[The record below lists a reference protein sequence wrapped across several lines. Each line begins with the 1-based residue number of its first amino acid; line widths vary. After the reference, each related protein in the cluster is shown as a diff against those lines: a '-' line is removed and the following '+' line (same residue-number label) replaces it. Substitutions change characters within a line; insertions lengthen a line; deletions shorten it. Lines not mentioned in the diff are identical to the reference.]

1 MAETPD
7 DPAADAHE
15 EVGSVGEE
23 AAKLFSVLSGW
34 ARDAGV
40 SSSEAAAD
48 AGQGLADAVRGIDQH
63 IATGGEDCRY
73 CPLCRVIHAARDTS
87 PEVKAHLAS
96 AAGSLMQ
103 AAAGVLATRAPR
115 AEPPVG
121 VERIDLDVTDDDARS
136 EDPGSPS

>member
-73 CPLCRVIHAARDTS
+73 CPLCRVIQAARDTS

-103 AAAGVLATRAPR
+103 AAAGVLATRPPS
-115 AEPPVG
+115 AERPAG
-121 VERIDLDVTDDDARS
+121 VERIDLDVTDDAGS

>member
-7 DPAADAHE
+7 DPSADARE

-34 ARDAGV
+34 ARDAGA

-87 PEVKAHLAS
+87 PEVKAHLVS
-96 AAGSLMQ
+96 AAGSLMH
-103 AAAGVLATRAPR
+103 AAAGVLATQVPR
-115 AEPPVG
+115 SDRPVG
-121 VERIDLDVTDDDARS
+121 VDKIDLDDTSDDEPDTTS
-136 EDPGSPS
+136 